1 MKASFDLH
9 VLGTPPAFV
18 LSQDQTLRRDLH
30 RYRFPPQPSG
40 EVETSFD
47 RRAGACWSH
56 DTDWRRHTVT
66 LRTGMNP
73 GGRPV
78 CKFYE
83 LTAIAAWLGHG
94 AIARTGFFVLSSVFK
109 ERRRQTPTYLS
120 TVWRLKPLASAPGAC
135 SSFGPRALGGEGQ
148 RYPCRTEASTFFWK
162 LFRNNQVHLA
172 FSLADQ
178 EKPVET

>member
-1 MKASFDLH
+1 MIKGVTTKDHLVRLACIRHAAS
-9 VLGTPPAFV
+9 VRPEPGSNSPSRSSPGP
-18 LSQDQTLRRDLH
+18 
-30 RYRFPPQPSG
+30 FPPPPSG
-40 EVETSFD
+40 EIRTSFD

-66 LRTGMNP
+66 LRTGKNP

-109 ERRRQTPTYLS
+109 
-120 TVWRLKPLASAPGAC
+120 
-135 SSFGPRALGGEGQ
+135 
-148 RYPCRTEASTFFWK
+148 
-162 LFRNNQVHLA
+162 
-172 FSLADQ
+172 
-178 EKPVET
+178 